1 MIGKIVKV
9 GIVGLL
15 AATLIGGSVYVV
27 LRPDEARALQETGGR
42 GQSGRE
48 YVSETG
54 GGNGYGAEKSTGQ
67 GSGSGNGQGNGA
79 TTSPGNGAGQGRE
92 QGSGQE
98 AGRGRGNSEE
108 SKGSGEGYADTEW
121 LTVSGEVVALVDGE
135 LTVETTDGEL
145 VAHLGPEWYWDAE
158 GIALDVGDEVELT
171 GFFEG
176 DEFEIAGL
184 ENTTTG
190 ESVIL
195 RDESGRPMWAGS
207 GRRGG

>member
-1 MIGKIVKV
+1 MIGKILKL

-15 AATLIGGSVYVV
+15 AATLLGGSAYI
-27 LRPDEARALQETGGR
+27 LLHSDEAHALQETGGR

-48 YVSETG
+48 YVSEPG
-54 GGNGYGAEKSTGQ
+54 GGKGYGAEQAAGRDTGRGNGQ
-67 GSGSGNGQGNGA
+67 GNSAGSGNGQG
-79 TTSPGNGAGQGRE
+79 AGKGR
-92 QGSGQE
+92 S
-98 AGRGRGNSEE
+98 NSES
-108 SKGSGEGYADTEW
+108 SKGDGEGYADTEW

-135 LTVETTDGEL
+135 LTLETADGEL

-158 GIALDVGDEVELT
+158 GIVLDAGDSVSLT

-176 DEFEIAGL
+176 DEFEAASV

-190 ESVIL
+190 ESVSL
-195 RDESGRPMWAGS
+195 RDESGRPMWAGG

>member
-9 GIVGLL
+9 SIVGLL
-15 AATLIGGSVYVV
+15 AATLIGGSAYVV

-48 YVSETG
+48 SVSETG
-54 GGNGYGAEKSTGQ
+54 GGKGYGAEKAVGQDTGR
-67 GSGSGNGQGNGA
+67 GNGQGNSA
-79 TTSPGNGAGQGRE
+79 IRGNGQG
-92 QGSGQE
+92 
-98 AGRGRGNSEE
+98 AGRDGDNSERAR
-108 SKGSGEGYADTEW
+108 GSGEGYADTEW
-121 LTVSGEVVALVDGE
+121 LAVSGEVIALVDGE
-135 LTVETTDGEL
+135 LTVETADGEL

-158 GIALDVGDEVELT
+158 GIALDTGDAVELS

-176 DEFEIAGL
+176 DDFEVAGV

-195 RDESGRPMWAGS
+195 RDESGHPMWAGG